1 MARAVLAA
9 LLLLGAGLCPARGEA
24 TGFLGHWDNPDPKAS
39 GLIHLQIS
47 PNGGDRVQLRAYGDC
62 HPSVCNW
69 GLVQGHIYGR
79 DPASRAVESI
89 TASFHYDFADHVMVL
104 RKAPDGR
111 LHFEML
117 TGFSG
122 DPGKHDFATKG
133 VLVASSWAGPISNW
147 ERPPSLSTGWGGGA
161 RTGIAPEPKER
172 CLPFDPAK
180 ARAVEVNGLWKIKAG
195 EKTLADAGPDEKN
208 ALLAQ
213 SALSHYRFDRRCTV
227 GGPFKTYW
235 KAGSGFSSDRMGG
248 VECIAFNPTT
258 AHLVLVGRD
267 WKLVD
272 GPDEIAV
279 LGANKPKAEA
289 MLGLIRYHRLTQE
302 CFVRRVD
309 PVMTFWLKD

>member
-1 MARAVLAA
+1 MARPVLAA
-9 LLLLGAGLCPARGEA
+9 LLLLGSSFCAAQGEA

-39 GLIHLQIS
+39 GLIHLQVS

-89 TASFHYDFADHVMVL
+89 TASFHYGFADRVMVL
-104 RKAPDGR
+104 RKTPDGR

-117 TGFSG
+117 TGFS
-122 DPGKHDFATKG
+122 DNPDKHDFASDG
-133 VLVASSWAGPISNW
+133 ELVASSWAGPISNW
-147 ERPPSLSTGWGGGA
+147 DRPPSSSTGWGGGA

-180 ARAVEVNGLWKIKAG
+180 TRAVEVNGLWKIKAG
-195 EKTLADAGPDEKN
+195 EKTLADAGADEKS

-213 SALSHYRFDRRCTV
+213 TALRHYRFDRRCTV

-272 GPDEIAV
+272 GPDDIAV